1 MIIKGSIHSFSLGEQ
16 NKNLFKFSI
25 GSSRTD
31 KKEDCRKITRRMI
44 CNLVKKDKR
53 YKYKKI
59 DIRNSD
65 NEYRLGQPIL
75 YSDGVESKL
84 KISISHDNRICF
96 VACSDSCIGIDTSQI
111 RSFKKYEYLFRD
123 CIEQINVC
131 VSSDYFYTLLWT
143 IKESFTKSIGMG
155 LKFGFNSVVVKNLDL
170 LKNEIILE
178 VSDKFGTIEHSSLAF
193 YYFTLN
199 NYIFMICIIC
209 N

>member
-1 MIIKGSIHSFSLGEQ
+1 MIIKGSIHSFSLGKQ

-143 IKESFTKSIGMG
+143 IKESFTKSIGI
-155 LKFGFNSVVVKNLDL
+155 
-170 LKNEIILE
+170 KNEIILE